1 MRTYLSHLSPATW
14 KALLLIPFLLV
25 AAFTAHGADP
35 SPKGPFEPLRQ
46 HATVPEAEEIW
57 KNVVAAEQSVREQ
70 IERFAKAKA
79 IEPKQLTE
87 ALLKHDDMRT
97 WDVRLQAIGEPV
109 AVDFELRRAFY
120 QSRLLDAYHAWLAQ
134 PNSQAVRQKAIA
146 QLTKTQPKR
155 IKDFEAIASA
165 LERGELQEA
174 ETKTDA
180 AKEDL
185 YRLTNVLSLEERR
198 PFTEPFEAI
207 RNRVDSV
214 ANADRATTAAAI
226 FKEKIEANE
235 TETKDILKKI
245 DVAIDSLSKSGQ
257 CSWNGSSIDGPTLL
271 ANVANAYKLAHA
283 KLQSSAMLYRI
294 QDRGVIAG
302 SNSIGSSSQ
311 SDDRWSTASQELT
324 QAFLDRIARL
334 IRAESLSVPDDK
346 AKEHYFAMLVTLA
359 DIDTRLSQNEW
370 TIATQKGLAEM
381 NRKAGMSLQVA
392 DYESATSE
400 LLHCKEQ
407 FASAQAKRISSHV
420 SLPTISKERLST
432 GAQQRIGLY
441 SHLPEDPGRPR
452 LLSAI
457 PDLVPLVAKS
467 LNNAKVVA
475 SEVRK
480 LDSPKP
486 TWMSQFQ
493 KGLYCMMDGEM
504 ALSSQVTKLERELLV
519 DASNPPLTLR
529 ATAAIQSARDGSY
542 VSVGCTLQDFV
553 IESPVSR
560 FATFPVPA
568 SPLIPLSTV
577 HPQGAQGELSFL
589 LIRFVAKPDWFHHRY
604 FVAASEASLK
614 PTNAGQSGSN

>member
-1 MRTYLSHLSPATW
+1 MRIYRSHMSPATW
-14 KALLLIPFLLV
+14 KTLLLVPFLLV
-25 AAFTAHGADP
+25 SVFTTYGADP

-46 HATVPEAEEIW
+46 HATVPEADELW
-57 KNVVAAEQSVREQ
+57 KKVVAAEQSVREQ
-70 IERFAKAKA
+70 IERFAKAKS

-109 AVDFELRRAFY
+109 AVDFELRRVFY
-120 QSRLLDAYHAWLAQ
+120 QSRLLDAYHAWLSQ

-146 QLTKTQPKR
+146 QLTKTQSKR

-207 RNRVDSV
+207 RNRVESA
-214 ANADRATTAAAI
+214 ANADRASTAVAI
-226 FKEKIEANE
+226 FKEKIDANE
-235 TETKDILKKI
+235 SETKDTLKKI

-271 ANVANAYKLAHA
+271 ANVAEAYKIAHA

-294 QDRGVIAG
+294 QDRGAIAG
-302 SNSIGSSSQ
+302 SYSIGSSSQ
-311 SDDRWSTASQELT
+311 SGDRWPASAQELT
-324 QAFLDRIARL
+324 QAFVDRIARL
-334 IRAESLSVPDDK
+334 IRAESLSVADDK
-346 AKEHYFAMLVTLA
+346 AKEHYFALLATLA
-359 DIDTRLSQNEW
+359 DLDNRLNQNEW
-370 TIATQKGLAEM
+370 TVATQKGLADIT
-381 NRKAGMSLQVA
+381 RKAGMSLQVA

-400 LLHCKEQ
+400 LLHWKEQ
-407 FASAQAKRISSHV
+407 FASAQSKRISSHV
-420 SLPTISKERLST
+420 SLPAICKERLST
-432 GAQQRIGLY
+432 GAQQPYGLY

-452 LLSAI
+452 LLSAV

-467 LNNAKVVA
+467 LNNAKVIA
-475 SEVRK
+475 IGVRK
-480 LDSPKP
+480 LDSSKP

-493 KGLYCMMDGEM
+493 SGLYCMMDGEVT
-504 ALSSQVTKLERELLV
+504 LSQYVTELEKELLV

-568 SPLIPLSTV
+568 SPLIPLGTV
-577 HPQGAQGELSFL
+577 HPQGTQGELSFL

-604 FVAASEASLK
+604 FVAASEASSK